1 MMKKILL
8 IIGLV
13 VLSSCASKK
22 EKLTFSKFIISDVSG
37 HTEIKVEENGTIYI
51 GENLIGVIDKEGMI
65 STKNGTV
72 LAEVFEDNV
81 ILDGDGKMLVSID
94 KKGSVENSD
103 GEFIT
108 WSNDGELLK
117 NDEPLG
123 LSIFPADENSYQTAS
138 LLLYLHLAIK

>member
-13 VLSSCASKK
+13 VLYSCASKK
-22 EKLTFSKFIISDVSG
+22 EKLTFSKFIISDVTG

-72 LAEVFEDNV
+72 LAEVLEDDIIVDGEGNTV
-81 ILDGDGKMLVSID
+81 IKID
-94 KKGSVENSD
+94 KEGTVDKGTGEIIQWTEN
-103 GEFIT
+103 
-108 WSNDGELLK
+108 GELMNGDQLTGLK
-117 NDEPLG
+117 
-123 LSIFPADENSYQTAS
+123 IFPADKESYQTAS
-138 LLLYLHLAIK
+138 ILLFLHLSF